1 MGAERDEGEIVS
13 SILRRDDALKKK
25 SIFLNG
31 EEKWVGSKK
40 KI

>member
-13 SILRRDDALKKK
+13 SILRRDDAAKKK
-25 SIFLNG
+25 SICLNG
-31 EEKWVGSKK
+31 EEKWVGNRK